1 MGDLAMIS
9 SNLLRM
15 GVFCMTVAAIACFAR
30 ATPLPITNPSFEDP
44 AQADGV
50 QQEYAFIPG
59 WVPFNAL
66 AGLENPSSSR
76 FAQTNDIINDSH
88 ADGHQYAEGSMLPGQ
103 VTGWG
108 TDSLPY
114 TILPN
119 TLYTITV
126 AAGHAL
132 DVPPT
137 DYRVSL
143 LGNGTGFAQLDVD
156 GTTIPAGTFQDL
168 TLTYTSPAT
177 GTAIGRNMAIL
188 IRFTNNRSVFAEGEV
203 DNVRFDAAP
212 APEPGSLCLMGLGCL
227 ALLRR
232 SRR

>member
-1 MGDLAMIS
+1 MGM
-9 SNLLRM
+9 
-15 GVFCMTVAAIACFAR
+15 FCMMVVAIAAFAH
-30 ATPLPITNPSFEDP
+30 ATPIPITNPSFEDP
-44 AQADGV
+44 AQADGT

-66 AGLENPSSSR
+66 AALENPNSSR

-103 VTGWG
+103 VTGWS

-114 TILPN
+114 TIQPN

-132 DVPPT
+132 DVAPT

-143 LGNGTGFAQLDVD
+143 LGNGTSFAQLDVD
-156 GTTIPAGTFQDL
+156 GTTIPTGTFQDL
-168 TLTYTSPAT
+168 TISYLSPAT
-177 GTAIGRNMAIL
+177 GTAIGRNLAIS

-203 DNVRFDAAP
+203 DNARFDIAP
-212 APEPGSLCLMGLGCL
+212 APEPGSLCLLAVGSL

-232 SRR
+232 PRR